1 MQTRKAWPWF
11 PVLLAFALAA
21 GCRGPRASAPPAITS
36 PSGTP
41 RASDVELDRRAR
53 AMAAY
58 GAGVIREMND
68 DAAGLLDLWT
78 RAVAEDPA
86 NAALAREVARRC
98 FVRRDF
104 PRAVAVL
111 EKATQGSRAVP
122 DAGLWSML
130 GLAYVQSGRTNDAI
144 GAYRRGLGD
153 GPEHLAA
160 YASLG
165 RILVEGGK
173 VPEAEALLSKA
184 SLQERTNAIFHLD
197 VAELLAQ
204 LALRNPAAS
213 DRLKPKALAELDWVE
228 GLQPKEPVVLLRLAD
243 QNQAIGRTNVA
254 ERMLGKMAE
263 AGSRSPMAAAKL
275 VEIYLRS
282 GRLDDAAAQLQALR
296 KAAPANPMPP
306 YYLGAIALERRRF
319 EEAADWLEKS
329 LLLDPTQEAAHADLM
344 TALLSSR
351 KYREASDV
359 LQKGR
364 LRMKPSFR
372 LEFLGSMALG
382 RLKRHSEAL
391 AALDRAE
398 RAAEGDPRLIDHRF
412 HFQYAVALEQAGRG
426 EDSLSRAQK
435 ALEWKPDFAPA
446 LNFLGYSWADKG
458 VRLVEARDMIERAVA
473 ADPDN
478 SAYLDS
484 LGWVLFRLGKPQEA
498 LPHLEKAVELLKEE
512 PDATVWDHLGDVL
525 EALGRP
531 KDARAAWEK
540 AEKLESTPALRR
552 KLGLPAS

>member
-1 MQTRKAWPWF
+1 
-11 PVLLAFALAA
+11 
-21 GCRGPRASAPPAITS
+21 
-36 PSGTP
+36 
-41 RASDVELDRRAR
+41 
-53 AMAAY
+53 MAAY
-58 GAGVIREMND
+58 GAGVIRDMND
-68 DAAGLLDLWT
+68 DAAGLLDFWT
-78 RAVAEDPA
+78 RSVSEDPA
-86 NAALAREVARRC
+86 NAALVREVARRC

-130 GLAYVQSGRTNDAI
+130 GLAYVQSGRTNEAI

-153 GPEHLAA
+153 GPEHLTS

-165 RILVEGGK
+165 RLLVEGGK
-173 VPEAEALLSKA
+173 VDEAEALLAKA
-184 SLQERTNAIFHLD
+184 SLQQRTNAIFHLD

-204 LALRNPAAS
+204 LALRHPPVS
-213 DRLKPKALAELDWVE
+213 DRVRPKALAELDLVE
-228 GLQPKEPVVLLRLAD
+228 GLQPKEPVVLLRLAE

-254 ERMLGKMAE
+254 ERVLGQMAE
-263 AGSRSPMAAAKL
+263 AGSRNPMAAAKL

-319 EEAADWLEKS
+319 DEAADWLEKS
-329 LLLDPTQEAAHADLM
+329 LLLEPTQEAAHADLM

-351 KYREASDV
+351 KYKEATEV

-382 RLKRHSEAL
+382 RLKRHAESLDAL
-391 AALDRAE
+391 ARAE
-398 RAAEGDPRLIDHRF
+398 KAAEGDPRLLDHRF

-426 EDSLSRAQK
+426 EDSLARAQK
-435 ALEWKPDFAPA
+435 ALESKADFAPA

-458 VRLVEARDMIERAVA
+458 LRLAEARDMIERALA

-478 SAYLDS
+478 AAYLDS
-484 LGWVLFRLGKPQEA
+484 LGWVLFRLGKPKEA
-498 LPHLEKAVELLKEE
+498 LPRLEKAASLLQDE

-525 EALGRP
+525 EALGRG
-531 KDARAAWEK
+531 KEAREAWDK
-540 AEKLESTPALRR
+540 AEKLESTPSLRR